1 MQFLILQT
9 KKGRQDEAEATKKA
23 AEAARTLAKGR
34 PAPLRRPAPA
44 TSSTPITPT
53 TPTTAPATT
62 SSPLSTRSALITGKR
77 ARNDDEGEVAGSPP
91 AKRPRQVDLPQLR
104 FTSFS
109 VSFRGPNSF
118 RIHYTTYFSVN
129 KFPSLVR
136 WVREKAPQPNGRSML
151 LKTTIT
157 VRNNEYL
164 DLLPDTELGG
174 RVEMIISDQGSW
186 NAALMMAQG
195 NRPNEGSYTG
205 LLVVAVAATE
215 DSEHG
220 VEEEIGPDHT
230 SEDEDEQEPR
240 RGNHHGNSRSGDGG
254 DGGEGASQPTGLP
267 TQSRRTG
274 GGGATEAGDNSG
286 DGGSGQGQD
295 AGGDGDGGDGGGG
308 DGGDNADGGN
318 NNNGNDSDGGD
329 DDLYSHP
336 SK

>member
-1 MQFLILQT
+1 M
-9 KKGRQDEAEATKKA
+9 
-23 AEAARTLAKGR
+23 
-34 PAPLRRPAPA
+34 
-44 TSSTPITPT
+44 
-53 TPTTAPATT
+53 
-62 SSPLSTRSALITGKR
+62 ITGKR

-136 WVREKAPQPNGRSML
+136 WVREKAPQLNGRSML

-157 VRNNEYL
+157 VRNDEYL
-164 DLLPDTELGG
+164 DLLPDTELDG

-195 NRPNEGSYTG
+195 NRPNEGSYAG

-274 GGGATEAGDNSG
+274 GGGATEAGDNAG

-295 AGGDGDGGDGGGG
+295 AGGDGGGG
-308 DGGDNADGGN
+308 DGGDNDD
-318 NNNGNDSDGGD
+318 GNDGDGGD
-329 DDLYSHP
+329 DDLYSRP